1 MRKFR
6 IAVLA
11 MLLSLC
17 VGMQLPVT
25 AAAAQMGDVT
35 QDGHTDA
42 ADALVALQ
50 ASVGL
55 TTLTAEKTALAD
67 VDGNGDVNAADALL
81 ILQYSVG
88 LIRRFP
94 ADAGTVSIPWS
105 TDGKAVLQSASAFQL
120 DGAHT
125 ISQVATQYTPEYDL
139 QADSFMLYIQSIASA
154 QSMMDSWKDSGRD
167 LSVMIAAGRDAGSEY
182 FTLHPERGN
191 KDVHTHQD
199 GSLMLHSGTTYYM
212 LPTRYYA
219 QYKLELVKKVCEFS
233 PTYLCIEEPEVF
245 VYATYA
251 EGFQEEW
258 EEYYGEPWQDPLSS
272 AEARYKASRLI
283 TQLWVRYFQAVRD
296 YLDASHPEIK
306 LLVAAH
312 DVLNYD
318 HHQIVSCIN
327 TFTQSGL
334 VDGLIGQTWSDCIYG
349 SGSAY
354 GGGYPRRLFERAWVE
369 YATYADSMK
378 EGQHLFTLSDP
389 KADNASLSWDTY
401 ESLWQLSVVT
411 QLLMPELHRF
421 QSYIWP
427 HRAFSADVPKAYKTK
442 QLNVFN
448 AMSDVGGKAVDLYA
462 GTPGISLAMSDTLTW
477 QYGTQYMPVANTQ
490 DGIHSLSLPLIERGI
505 PLKVTALDQVHSAED
520 LEGVKVLIL
529 TYDVMKPV
537 NEEINRAIADW
548 VRAGGTL
555 LYVGGHDAA
564 ETVEGE
570 WWTQK
575 NQTPLQNLLVHL
587 GLEVEVGRLD
597 SVTMMSWEGSACPSF
612 NDQLLLGNIAEYTAT
627 FTGGG
632 VTPLLTDIDES
643 CLGFEASIGK
653 GAAVVLGLPSSYFAS
668 LEAGPENLRELARYT
683 VNRHSD
689 ARWVESNLMVSK
701 RERYLAAQALD
712 YTEGETL
719 TGHFIDLFDE
729 VLGVIE
735 QKTLAPGQSALLY
748 DISDLLTS
756 GTPRF
761 GFTGGEPVGAVTEEA
776 DVTSFSIRGPA
787 SSISSTRLLGNGRYP
802 KTILLTCGGE
812 RYSQYT
818 AMWNNATSS
827 LLIQT
832 NHTST
837 EPVSIRVEWGDEPV
851 EDTVPYEWTAAKYPA
866 NSQGLD
872 ADFLLRDTATATRT
886 MRRTADGELVYRF
899 DLSQMRDAYLSFTVG
914 ANYWLEISI
923 DDSTY
928 HTVARYDGEPLTTAN
943 NRTTVQIYPD
953 EWDSAGV
960 VYVRLRSSES
970 TPSYGAAI
978 WDFTIHRK
986 QPLS

>member
-1 MRKFR
+1 MRNFS

-17 VGMQLPVT
+17 VGLQLPVT
-25 AAAAQMGDVT
+25 AAAAEMGDVT
-35 QDGHTDA
+35 QDGHINA

-67 VDGNGDVNAADALL
+67 VDGNGNVNAADALL

-105 TDGKAVLQSASAFQL
+105 ADNKAVLQSADAFQL
-120 DGAHT
+120 DGART
-125 ISQVATQYTPEYDL
+125 ISQVATPYTPEYDL

-154 QSMMDSWKDSGRD
+154 QSMIDSWKDSDRD

-258 EEYYGEPWQDPLSS
+258 EEFYGEPWQDPLSS
-272 AEARYKASRLI
+272 VEARYKASRLI
-283 TQLWVRYFQAVRD
+283 TQLWVGYFQSVRD
-296 YLDASHPEIK
+296 YLDANHPEIR

-349 SGSAY
+349 AGSAY

-389 KADNASLSWDTY
+389 KADNESLSWDTY

-427 HRAFSADVPKAYKTK
+427 HRAFSADVPAQYKTK

-448 AMSDVGGKAVDLYA
+448 AMSDVGGKGVDLYA

-477 QYGTQYMPVANTQ
+477 QYGTQYMPIANTQ
-490 DGIHSLSLPLIERGI
+490 DAMHSLSLPLIERGI
-505 PLKVTALDQVHSAED
+505 PLKVTALDQVRSAGD
-520 LEGVKVLIL
+520 LEGVEVLIL

-537 NEEINRAIADW
+537 SEDINRAIADW

-564 ETVEGE
+564 ETVAGE

-575 NQTPLQNLLVHL
+575 NQTPLQNLLAHL

-597 SVTMMSWEGSACPSF
+597 SVTMVSWEGGAC
-612 NDQLLLGNIAEYTAT
+612 
-627 FTGGG
+627 
-632 VTPLLTDIDES
+632 
-643 CLGFEASIGK
+643 
-653 GAAVVLGLPSSYFAS
+653 
-668 LEAGPENLRELARYT
+668 RH
-683 VNRHSD
+683 NR
-689 ARWVESNLMVSK
+689 
-701 RERYLAAQALD
+701 
-712 YTEGETL
+712 
-719 TGHFIDLFDE
+719 
-729 VLGVIE
+729 
-735 QKTLAPGQSALLY
+735 
-748 DISDLLTS
+748 
-756 GTPRF
+756 RF
-761 GFTGGEPVGAVTEEA
+761 
-776 DVTSFSIRGPA
+776 S
-787 SSISSTRLLGNGRYP
+787 
-802 KTILLTCGGE
+802 
-812 RYSQYT
+812 
-818 AMWNNATSS
+818 
-827 LLIQT
+827 
-832 NHTST
+832 
-837 EPVSIRVEWGDEPV
+837 
-851 EDTVPYEWTAAKYPA
+851 
-866 NSQGLD
+866 
-872 ADFLLRDTATATRT
+872 
-886 MRRTADGELVYRF
+886 
-899 DLSQMRDAYLSFTVG
+899 
-914 ANYWLEISI
+914 
-923 DDSTY
+923 
-928 HTVARYDGEPLTTAN
+928 
-943 NRTTVQIYPD
+943 
-953 EWDSAGV
+953 
-960 VYVRLRSSES
+960 
-970 TPSYGAAI
+970 
-978 WDFTIHRK
+978 
-986 QPLS
+986 